1 MINLILPCAAYPLQG
16 LIKLSCDR
24 NFDQHALEEEEFGNN
39 VDILIHAEIP
49 RMKNEIRF
57 KNFLNTIPLIRNLHH
72 SPSFISKKKKEKK
85 QIHEIYDLSDGV
97 KT

>member
-1 MINLILPCAAYPLQG
+1 
-16 LIKLSCDR
+16 
-24 NFDQHALEEEEFGNN
+24 
-39 VDILIHAEIP
+39 
-49 RMKNEIRF
+49 MKNEIRF